1 MLKSERLQFIPLNES
16 HAEGLYEL
24 WGNPMVVKYIMC
36 PLKNSVP
43 DCKAW
48 INKLLTDL
56 VEPNVFTVFC
66 NQRIIGIG
74 GVPCWHK
81 EEGDYGLYYQL
92 AEKYWGD
99 GFGIEIAT
107 TLSEYAFI
115 QCNAE
120 KISTYAV
127 TENTGSNHILQKLGM
142 HITGSRDGGFIKGEI
157 TYDENH
163 YTITK
168 GEWNTLYAKNHNVLQ
183 ADLLQK

>member
-24 WGNPMVVKYIMC
+24 WGNPLVVKYIMC

-43 DCKAW
+43 DCKDW
-48 INKLLTDL
+48 INKMLTDL
-56 VEPNVFTVFC
+56 EEPNVFTIFF

-74 GVPCWHK
+74 GTPYWHK

-92 AEKYWGD
+92 AEKYWGA
-99 GFGIEIAT
+99 GFGMEIAT

-115 QCNAE
+115 QRKAE

-127 TENTGSNHILQKLGM
+127 TENTGSNRILQKLGM
-142 HITGSRDGGFIKGEI
+142 HITDRRDGGFIKGGF

-163 YTITK
+163 YTMTK
-168 GEWNTLYAKNHNVLQ
+168 IEWYSLFAKDHNIL
-183 ADLLQK
+183 